1 MERVTQ
7 SLPIDSPPG
16 NHSARIV
23 GSGEMAELTRRF
35 DWGKT
40 PLGPIENWPDTLLT
54 TVNLLLATSHPM
66 FFWWGP
72 ELIQFYNDGYRPSI
86 GMDKHPSALGQRGPE
101 CWPEIWPIIGPQ
113 IEASMTRGESSW
125 HSNQLVPIFRDG
137 RLEEVFWTYSYS
149 PVRDKDGIVRGTLVV
164 CSETTEQVLSTRR
177 QRTLMAIT
185 SLSGRRS
192 LPGSLAAHLIDT
204 LAGNKDDIPFAA
216 IFEIDATGT
225 AGLMAHTGAESDCFS
240 PATWPVS
247 EVAKSKAP
255 RLLNNVRQRIG
266 LVCFPWPEPVESA
279 YILPVGSAE
288 LGTAKVLLLGISS
301 RLRFDVQYETFFQL
315 VGNRL
320 GTLFD
325 LSDHEDRRK
334 QDALNLSLQ
343 RARLGELFHQ
353 APAFIAVLRGKDHVF
368 EMTNPL
374 YQDLIASRN
383 VLGKSLL
390 DALPEL
396 VEQGILPLLDRVY
409 QTGLAFRAHSFKVK
423 LAHIAGQPLEDRY
436 LDFVY
441 QPVREAD
448 GSISGIIV
456 LGVDVTERWQAEQA
470 LEESRSQ
477 AQQRLSELETIYR
490 SAPIGLALFDPVEFR
505 YLRLNDRQVEIVG
518 LPREQ
523 VLGKT
528 VTEIAPIPGLHEM
541 FEQVA
546 RGIPVKDTLLRGEL
560 PTRPGEHRYWTVNYE
575 PIYGPDGTLQAITA
589 ASLEITAQKRV
600 ERVLIQNEKLV
611 AVGRLASSIAHEIN
625 NPLEAVTNL
634 LFLIGT
640 TALPPDAKAYVEV
653 AQSELARV
661 SQITL
666 QTLRFHRQSTSAREV
681 RLSTILDDLLALFH
695 GRLSNAA
702 LIVEKRYT
710 QTRTILAYEKDLR
723 QVFTN
728 IVENEI
734 DASSLG
740 GRIILR

>member
-16 NHSARIV
+16 DPSARIV
-23 GSGEMAELTRRF
+23 GSGEMAELTRSF

-54 TVNLLLATSHPM
+54 TVNLLLATLHPM
-66 FFWWGP
+66 FFWWGQ

-137 RLEEVFWTYSYS
+137 MLEEVFWTYSYS
-149 PVRDKDGIVRGTLVV
+149 PVRDKDGIVCGTLVV
-164 CSETTEQVLSTRR
+164 CSETTEQVLGTRR
-177 QRTLMAIT
+177 QRTLMTIM

-216 IFEIDATGT
+216 IFEIGAKGT
-225 AGLMAHTGAESDCFS
+225 AGLIAHTGAESHCFS
-240 PATWPVS
+240 PASWPVS

-255 RLLNNVRQRIG
+255 QLLNNVRQRIG
-266 LVCFPWPEPVESA
+266 LECSPGPSA

-288 LGTAKVLLLGISS
+288 LGTARVLLLGISS
-301 RLRFDVQYETFFQL
+301 RLRFDVQYETFFQQ

-325 LSDHEDRRK
+325 LSDLEDRRK
-334 QDALNLSLQ
+334 QDAV
-343 RARLGELFHQ
+343 
-353 APAFIAVLRGKDHVF
+353 I
-368 EMTNPL
+368 
-374 YQDLIASRN
+374 
-383 VLGKSLL
+383 
-390 DALPEL
+390 
-396 VEQGILPLLDRVY
+396 
-409 QTGLAFRAHSFKVK
+409 
-423 LAHIAGQPLEDRY
+423 
-436 LDFVY
+436 
-441 QPVREAD
+441 
-448 GSISGIIV
+448 
-456 LGVDVTERWQAEQA
+456 
-470 LEESRSQ
+470 
-477 AQQRLSELETIYR
+477 
-490 SAPIGLALFDPVEFR
+490 
-505 YLRLNDRQVEIVG
+505 
-518 LPREQ
+518 
-523 VLGKT
+523 
-528 VTEIAPIPGLHEM
+528 
-541 FEQVA
+541 
-546 RGIPVKDTLLRGEL
+546 
-560 PTRPGEHRYWTVNYE
+560 
-575 PIYGPDGTLQAITA
+575 
-589 ASLEITAQKRV
+589 

-634 LFLIGT
+634 LFLIGS

-666 QTLRFHRQSTSAREV
+666 QTLRFHRQSISAREV
-681 RLSTILDDLLALFH
+681 RLSAILDDLLALFH

-702 LIVEKRYT
+702 LTVEKRYT
-710 QTRTILAYEKDLR
+710 QTRTILAYENDLR

-728 IVENEI
+728 IVENAI

-740 GRIILR
+740 GRIILREHEATNGRTGKKGVRIVIADTGHGMTASTREHIFKPFFTTKEATGTGLGLWVSADILSRHEATVQVRSRIDGAKHGTVFSIFFPYDAFPLQASS